1 MKDMIRSSQN
11 SIIKHVKSLQV
22 KKYRDE
28 LGEFVIEGEKLIEE
42 ALAYG
47 AELSFAVFGEEF
59 ALTEVGMRIFQ
70 QLQARKIAVYT
81 VEEKLFGD
89 ISETQT
95 PQGAMAIVKKP
106 VSHLDEIMKRE
117 MLRFVLL
124 DEVRDPGNLGTIV
137 RTADACNLDAVLLLK
152 GCVDIYNGKSVRST
166 MGSLFHIPVIQNL
179 DTQELLKRLKDSG
192 VATIGA
198 DPHSK
203 GSVID
208 LKSMDKCA
216 IVIGNESKGMGDG
229 IKEQLEYRVSIP
241 MPGKAES
248 LNAGIAAAIMMYE
261 ICVRKREQ
269 PQSKSGAR

>member
-11 SIIKHVKSLQV
+11 SIIKHVKSLQI

-28 LGEFVIEGEKLIEE
+28 LDEFVIEGEKLIEE

-47 AELSFAVFGEEF
+47 AELSFAVFSEGF
-59 ALTEVGMRIFQ
+59 ALADEGMRIFQ
-70 QLQARKIAVYT
+70 QLKARELAIYT
-81 VEEKLFGD
+81 AEEKLFKD

-95 PQGAMAIVKKP
+95 PQGVMAIVKKP
-106 VSHLDEIMKRE
+106 VTHLDEIMKRE
-117 MLRFVLL
+117 TLRFVLL

-179 DTQELLKRLKDSG
+179 DAQELLNRMKDSG

-198 DPHSK
+198 DPHSS

-216 IVIGNESKGMGDG
+216 IVIGNESKGMGGG
-229 IKEQLEYRVSIP
+229 IKEQLDYRVSIP

-261 ICVRKREQ
+261 ICVRKRTV
-269 PQSKSGAR
+269 